1 MIYRVV
7 NNKIENKEG
16 TIINNLGVVYDM
28 QAGCCL
34 KHGDIDNGFLEQY
47 HERLVNKFNESG
59 LEDIS
64 EAIILLRFDNDN
76 RLTVDEVCTL
86 SNYLIEVTAIPGILE
101 SYLKLSTND
110 LKDKIKEL
118 KELGF

>member
-28 QAGCCL
+28 QARCCL

-118 KELGF
+118 KGLGF

>member
-1 MIYRVV
+1 MTYRVV

-118 KELGF
+118 KGLGF

>member
-47 HERLVNKFNESG
+47 HKRLVNKFNESG

-64 EAIILLRFDNDN
+64 EAIILLRFDKDN

>member
-47 HERLVNKFNESG
+47 HERLVNKFNASG

>member
-7 NNKIENKEG
+7 NNNIENQEG
-16 TIINNLGVVYDM
+16 IMIKNLGVVYDT

-34 KHGDIDNGFLEQY
+34 KHGDIDNGFLEEY
-47 HERLVNKFNESG
+47 HKSLVNKFKESG
-59 LEDIS
+59 LEDIAKS
-64 EAIILLRFDNDN
+64 IILLRFDNDN
-76 RLTVDEVCTL
+76 ALSVDEICTL
-86 SNYLIEVTAIPGILE
+86 SNYLIEVSAIPGILE
-101 SYLKLSTND
+101 SYLKLSTNA

>member
-64 EAIILLRFDNDN
+64 EAIILLRFDKED

-118 KELGF
+118 KGLGF

>member
-47 HERLVNKFNESG
+47 HKRLVNKFNESG

-64 EAIILLRFDNDN
+64 EAIILLRFDKDD

-118 KELGF
+118 KGLGF

>member
-76 RLTVDEVCTL
+76 RLTVDEVCAL

-118 KELGF
+118 KGLGF